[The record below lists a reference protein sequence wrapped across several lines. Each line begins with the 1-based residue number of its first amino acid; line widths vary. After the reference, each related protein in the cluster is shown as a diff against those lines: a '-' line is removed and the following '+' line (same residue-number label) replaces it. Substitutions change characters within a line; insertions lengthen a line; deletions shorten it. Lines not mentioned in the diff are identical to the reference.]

1 MSTVWMDGGLAGVN
15 SGHMGAR
22 RIAIRQ
28 RRARISEPGA
38 ACGQQLGSVYTY
50 RHERERE
57 RAAAALRCMQLMFS
71 IRSISGTV
79 KLGLTMHLLSM
90 HTTLSLGWSTT
101 ATSAPC
107 RVGLPRMHV
116 TLLPVDGVHVPTHEQ
131 GKLYTRARRTS
142 LVHSQLSAFPV
153 SKISYGNTF
162 ACCHEKKS
170 AGSALTSHYPALA
183 KEYIY
188 IYIYINKSMASWAQ
202 HVCTPCLRFR
212 RLAT

>member
-1 MSTVWMDGGLAGVN
+1 MVGWQASIRVTWARGASQ
-15 SGHMGAR
+15 SGREG
-22 RIAIRQ
+22 
-28 RRARISEPGA
+28 PGSPSPA
-38 ACGQQLGSVYTY
+38 PHVASSSVPCT
-50 RHERERE
+50 HTDMRE

-101 ATSAPC
+101 ATSASC

-170 AGSALTSHYPALA
+170 AGSALTSHYPARQTKQL
-183 KEYIY
+183 K
-188 IYIYINKSMASWAQ
+188 Q
-202 HVCTPCLRFR
+202 
-212 RLAT
+212 LATKIKPAASAHVVH